1 MLKPIGKP
9 KAEILH
15 DVGKILRLWRAEKE
29 MTQSDVASEIG
40 ISPQQYQKYETG
52 NSSIELSRMFELCSV
67 FGKSPSELIQS
78 NDTTGKPQASP
89 IGLGIDDIAQNEELV
104 SQADLS
110 FQISELVAAYMA
122 IQSPQDRMLAMQLI
136 KRLSSAA

>member
-1 MLKPIGKP
+1 MLNPTGKA
-9 KAEILH
+9 KSEILH

-29 MTQSDVASEIG
+29 MTQSDVAGEIG

-52 NSSIELSRMFELCSV
+52 NSSIELSRMFEICSV

-78 NDTTGKPQASP
+78 NDTVEKPKAQSN
-89 IGLGIDDIAQNEELV
+89 GLGIDDIAQNEELV

-122 IQSPQDRMLAMQLI
+122 IKSSQDRMLAMQMI
-136 KRLSSAA
+136 KRLSSPA